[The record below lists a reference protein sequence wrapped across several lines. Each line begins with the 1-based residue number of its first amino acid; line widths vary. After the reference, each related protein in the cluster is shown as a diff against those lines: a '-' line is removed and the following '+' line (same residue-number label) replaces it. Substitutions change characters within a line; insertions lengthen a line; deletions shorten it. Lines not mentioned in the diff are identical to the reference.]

1 MRFLNQAVIAV
12 ACLAFTPVHAVEI
25 DCPPELSARAEAVVL
40 DEDLK
45 EKRKKARE
53 EELARAK
60 ARFMQ
65 QVRAATPPAEPV
77 PAVLVPAQ

>member
-1 MRFLNQAVIAV
+1 MRYRTLAVIAAAFM
-12 ACLAFTPVHAVEI
+12 ACAPAHAVEI
-25 DCPPELSARAEAVVL
+25 DCPPELTARAEGVVL

-45 EKRKKARE
+45 EKRKKARA

-65 QVRAATPPAEPV
+65 HVRSVTPPAEPV
-77 PAVLVPAQ
+77 PALLTPAQ